1 MQNKE
6 LSISILIHYFSTDGF
21 CRGIVNSLRTKD
33 MPKRILIVDDEPD
46 IIRILKYNLEKE
58 GFEVLVANDGIKA
71 LERAEERP
79 DLIVRDIMMPKMDG
93 WEVVRTLKRNQRTAD
108 IPVIFLTAKES
119 EMDEVI
125 GLELGADDYVVK
137 PISPRK
143 LIARINSRLRHSHAS
158 GTSVEQDQIIR
169 IHGMVINVP
178 NYSVRVGNSDV
189 FFPRKEF
196 EVLSY
201 LARHRG
207 RVMTR
212 GMILDAV
219 WGEDVHVVD
228 RTIDVHIRGIR
239 EKLGK
244 RGDLIETVKGVG
256 YRFKEEE

>member
-1 MQNKE
+1 
-6 LSISILIHYFSTDGF
+6 LLH
-21 CRGIVNSLRTKD
+21 TKA

-71 LERAEERP
+71 LERAEEHP
-79 DLIVRDIMMPKMDG
+79 DVIVLDVMMPKMDG
-93 WEVVRTLKRNQRTAD
+93 WEVVRRLKRNERTAD
-108 IPVIFLTAKES
+108 IPVIFLTAKAS
-119 EMDEVI
+119 ETDEVI

-143 LIARINSRLRHSHAS
+143 LVARINSRLRRSQAAGLNS
-158 GTSVEQDQIIR
+158 EQDQSIR
-169 IHGMVINVP
+169 IHDMVINVP
-178 NYSVRVGNSDV
+178 NYSVRLGDKDI

-196 EVLSY
+196 EVLAY

-212 GMILDAV
+212 EMILDAV
-219 WGEDVHVVD
+219 WGKDVHVVD

-244 RGDLIETVKGVG
+244 HGDIIETVKGVG

>member
-1 MQNKE
+1 
-6 LSISILIHYFSTDGF
+6 
-21 CRGIVNSLRTKD
+21 

-46 IIRILKYNLEKE
+46 IIRLLKYNLEKE

-71 LERAEERP
+71 IERAGEHP
-79 DLIVRDIMMPKMDG
+79 DLIVLDVMMPRMDG
-93 WEVVRTLKRNQRTAD
+93 WEVVRRLKQDKRTAD
-108 IPVIFLTAKES
+108 IPVIFLTAKAS
-119 EMDEVI
+119 EMDEVV
-125 GLELGADDYVVK
+125 GLELGADDYIVK

-143 LIARINSRLRHSHAS
+143 LLARINSRLRQRQSSAALA
-158 GTSVEQDQIIR
+158 EQEQIIKA
-169 IHGMVINVP
+169 HGIVINVP
-178 NYSVRVGNSDV
+178 NYSVKVGGDDL

-196 EVLSY
+196 EVLTY

-212 GMILDAV
+212 DMILDAV
-219 WGEDVHVVD
+219 WGQEVHVVD

-244 RGDLIETVKGVG
+244 RGDVIETVKGVG

>member
-1 MQNKE
+1 
-6 LSISILIHYFSTDGF
+6 
-21 CRGIVNSLRTKD
+21 

-46 IIRILKYNLEKE
+46 IIRLLKYNLEKE
-58 GFEVLVANDGIKA
+58 GFEVLAANDGIKA
-71 LERAEERP
+71 IERAGEHP
-79 DLIVRDIMMPKMDG
+79 DLIVLDVMMPKMDG
-93 WEVVRTLKRNQRTAD
+93 WEVVRRLKRDGRTAD
-108 IPVIFLTAKES
+108 IPVIFLTAKAS
-119 EMDEVI
+119 EMDEVV

-143 LIARINSRLRHSHAS
+143 LIARINSRLRRRHAPAEAS
-158 GTSVEQDQIIR
+158 EVDQVIR
-169 IHGMVINVP
+169 AHGIVINVP
-178 NYSVRVGNSDV
+178 NYSVRVGNDDI

-212 GMILDAV
+212 DMILNAV
-219 WGEDVHVVD
+219 WGEDVLVVD